1 MPLVAAAA
9 AAGATTRL
17 LGLLALT
24 AVATAAVTIPAPS
37 AVLPR
42 GAVWKYLSADLAD
55 ASWSQTAFAD
65 GAWKSGPGVLGFG
78 SPNVN
83 TIIDVGGV
91 GSARKRITMYF
102 RRSFVFNKPAFA
114 VGKILLELLVD
125 DGAIVYL
132 NGAELLRTNMPTGA
146 VAFSTLASSKVDA
159 LSFAAAVNTT
169 LDVSKLLNGTNV
181 LAVEVHQESSQS
193 ADGVFSCAV
202 YSQLTPS
209 ASSTATASPS
219 LTASRSRSSSA
230 TQSVSTT
237 STGTAT
243 GTSTA
248 SASAF
253 PTGPD
258 QIKVTDVWRFWDR
271 GSAPDSAWTSITFD
285 DAAWKSGRGVLGYG
299 DSDIMTTVDWGTDPA
314 ARFTTTYFRKSI
326 NFRRAVG
333 VV

>member
-1 MPLVAAAA
+1 
-9 AAGATTRL
+9 
-17 LGLLALT
+17 
-24 AVATAAVTIPAPS
+24 
-37 AVLPR
+37 
-42 GAVWKYLSADLAD
+42 
-55 ASWSQTAFAD
+55 
-65 GAWKSGPGVLGFG
+65 
-78 SPNVN
+78 
-83 TIIDVGGV
+83 
-91 GSARKRITMYF
+91 
-102 RRSFVFNKPAFA
+102 
-114 VGKILLELLVD
+114 
-125 DGAIVYL
+125 
-132 NGAELLRTNMPTGA
+132 
-146 VAFSTLASSKVDA
+146 VDA

-181 LAVEVHQESSQS
+181 LAVELHQESSQS
-193 ADGVFSCAV
+193 ADGVCSCAV
-202 YSQLTPS
+202 SSQLTPS

-333 VV
+333 VG